1 MDLPK
6 LYLLETERERER
18 ERGTKT
24 CGTEKSNFIPRQCL
38 LQSSFYTR
46 FRRLAEHA
54 SNS

>member
-18 ERGTKT
+18 EELKLVELKNLISFPNSFYYT
-24 CGTEKSNFIPRQCL
+24 
-38 LQSSFYTR
+38 SFYTR
-46 FRRLAEHA
+46 FRRLAEKA